1 MHQDLASALD
11 RLISVIMTIFTY
23 LYLVTGHKFM
33 KSTDIWLNNLVFIFF
48 GEKDDMKPW

>member
-11 RLISVIMTIFTY
+11 RLISVMTIFTY

-33 KSTDIWLNNLVFIFF
+33 KPTEIWLNNLVFIFF
-48 GEKDDMKPW
+48 GEKDDMEPY